1 MGSDGADAKVHLM
14 EPLVHRQIGGP
25 GAAPTP
31 SLARKPGIQS
41 EEPFLGYIG
50 GKRQKGIQTVVFP
63 GKREPT

>member
-31 SLARKPGIQS
+31 SLARKPGIQG
-41 EEPFLGYIG
+41 EEPFLRYIG
-50 GKRQKGIQTVVFP
+50 GK
-63 GKREPT
+63 